1 MKLIKH
7 PAVIV
12 KAKNIKLLN
21 ILIEQY
27 VKTDKKDVKRKI
39 LKEQS

>member
-12 KAKNIKLLN
+12 KAKNINLLN
-21 ILIEQY
+21 VLIEQY
-27 VKTDKKDVKRKI
+27 VKTDKKEVKRKI
-39 LKEQS
+39 VNEQS